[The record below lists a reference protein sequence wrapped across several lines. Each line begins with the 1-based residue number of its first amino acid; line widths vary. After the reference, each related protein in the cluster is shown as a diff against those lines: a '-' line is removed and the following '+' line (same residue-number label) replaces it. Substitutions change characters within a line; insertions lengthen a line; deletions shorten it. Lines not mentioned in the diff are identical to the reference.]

1 MSSLSEDICPSDITR
16 KTQDKVLSAVHSN
29 SSVLLLGESGS
40 GKDFLARQ
48 IHDRSSRSKRPF
60 LLVNCAAIP
69 LSVAESELFGHERG
83 AFTGSVEKREGFIE
97 QANTGTLLLN
107 EVGEL
112 SLPLQGKLLTFLD
125 TSTFHRVGGGT
136 QVKVDVRII
145 AATNRD
151 IFADV
156 EAKLFRLDLFYRLNV
171 LLIEIPP
178 LRQRKDDLPVLS
190 GQILKNLATEMKLSW
205 VPRLDD
211 QALKVAFGY
220 NWPGNVRELRNVLE
234 RCLLNLNGF
243 IIGAELFSSAL
254 EIRNKDEVVIPAI
267 IRELRAR
274 NAGKPIRQRN
284 LSVEDR
290 LRLKEECLNRQMTQ
304 IEIAEA
310 LGVSQPTVS
319 RWLGA

>member
-1 MSSLSEDICPSDITR
+1 M
-16 KTQDKVLSAVHSN
+16 
-29 SSVLLLGESGS
+29 
-40 GKDFLARQ
+40 
-48 IHDRSSRSKRPF
+48 
-60 LLVNCAAIP
+60 
-69 LSVAESELFGHERG
+69 
-83 AFTGSVEKREGFIE
+83 
-97 QANTGTLLLN
+97 
-107 EVGEL
+107 
-112 SLPLQGKLLTFLD
+112 QGKLLTFLD

-190 GQILKNLATEMKLSW
+190 GQILKNLTTEMKLSW

-220 NWPGNVRELRNVLE
+220 NWPGNVELRNVLE

-267 IRELRAR
+267 IRELHAR